1 MNAKKVSFPVLI
13 KSLAAGTAIATV
25 FCVLWNLH
33 APRDWL
39 LSAAITFGTT
49 CYHLTMRLLVGF
61 IGSHIPIRENS
72 RWFQPRPFEQKLY
85 RVLRVKRWKSAMP
98 TYDPDSFSLQKNTLE
113 QVIRNSCT
121 AELVHTL
128 ILPLSFLPLF
138 AARLWGAFPVFLVTS
153 ILAALLDSAFIIM
166 QRYNRPRLVRILKKK
181 EAFRE

>member
-1 MNAKKVSFPVLI
+1 MNAKKFSFPVLL

-121 AELVHTL
+121 RAGTYPHSSAQ
-128 ILPLSFLPLF
+128 LSAPIC
-138 AARLWGAFPVFLVTS
+138 RP
-153 ILAALLDSAFIIM
+153 ALGRVPGVSCYLHPGGPA
-166 QRYNRPRLVRILKKK
+166 
-181 EAFRE
+181 